1 MTTATHMLNRQLLS
15 MAAAGDRPRC
25 SDPAS
30 TLSVYPL
37 ERLAG

>member
-1 MTTATHMLNRQLLS
+1 MTIATDVRDRQLLS

-30 TLSVYPL
+30 TLSVYPP
-37 ERLAG
+37 